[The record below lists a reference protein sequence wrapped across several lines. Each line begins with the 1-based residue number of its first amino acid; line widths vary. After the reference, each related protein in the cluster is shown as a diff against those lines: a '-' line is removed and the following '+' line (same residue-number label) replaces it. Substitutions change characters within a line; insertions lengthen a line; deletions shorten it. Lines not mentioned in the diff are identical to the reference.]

1 MRPYGRPVAEF
12 PGTVARCSKTI
23 CQKCHRNGHG
33 TPKVYAKP
41 RERSGRGTRRPTKD
55 PDAALIRWFGDKPTV
70 MRGVFVKLT
79 EEFYTLRIDG
89 VRLDFDRNYWEEI
102 VE

>member
-1 MRPYGRPVAEF
+1 MRPYGRPVSEF
-12 PGTVARCSKTI
+12 PGTVVRISKTI
-23 CQKCHRNGHG
+23 CQKCHRNGRG
-33 TPKVYAKP
+33 TPKVDPKP
-41 RERSGRGTRRPTKD
+41 RERSGRGTLRPTKD
-55 PDAALIRWFGDKPTV
+55 PHAVLIRWFGDKPTV
-70 MRGVFVKLT
+70 MRGVLVKLT